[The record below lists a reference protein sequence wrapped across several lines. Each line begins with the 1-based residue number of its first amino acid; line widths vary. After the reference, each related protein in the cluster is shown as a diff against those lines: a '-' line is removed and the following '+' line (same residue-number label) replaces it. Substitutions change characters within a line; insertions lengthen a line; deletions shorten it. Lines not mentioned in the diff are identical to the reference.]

1 MPSTV
6 GWEWSQRPCVEL
18 SGLQDSSQ
26 QRLVKETSL
35 APPIHHDR
43 GTPRGEESRPDQRVS
58 LWVRW
63 LRQSPAL
70 LGCLVPEERV
80 ELSWGCPRRILS
92 PVRLPFRH
100 SGSTPALN
108 LPLRMA
114 SRHPRA
120 RRSVRDSRKSE
131 FGRSALAP
139 TARLLVPAT
148 LRAAA
153 TAGYGGGGRPGPCR
167 SPRIPGRPSMSPR
180 ARRRSRIR
188 LIWSWRRCRMSW

>member
-100 SGSTPALN
+100 SGLTPALN
-108 LPLRMA
+108 LPFRMA
-114 SRHPRA
+114 SRHPRRSGKKNRA
-120 RRSVRDSRKSE
+120 IGSRRPPDSVL
-131 FGRSALAP
+131 LA
-139 TARLLVPAT
+139 VP
-148 LRAAA
+148 
-153 TAGYGGGGRPGPCR
+153 TAGYGGGGRRGPCR
-167 SPRIPGRPSMSPR
+167 SPRIP
-180 ARRRSRIR
+180 
-188 LIWSWRRCRMSW
+188 